1 MNTLLSAN
9 FILVSGME
17 PRLFDLDFQLLHD
30 AVLMLIAVFALFI
43 ILSYVLFNPARA
55 MLQKRKDKIKEELN
69 NAANDQKEASDLK
82 SEYAAK
88 LKNIE
93 MEAQKILNDARKRA
107 LANENKIVAEAKENA
122 SKIIE
127 RADVEA
133 ELEKRKAKDEVK
145 REMVSIASLMAGK
158 VVAASIDTSVQ
169 DSLIDETLKEIGGS
183 TWLS

>member
-9 FILVSGME
+9 FILASEME
-17 PRLFDLDFQLLHD
+17 PRLFNLDFQLLHD

-43 ILSYVLFNPARA
+43 ILSYVLFNPARE
-55 MLQKRKDKIKEELN
+55 MLQKRKDKIREELI

-82 SEYAAK
+82 SEYTAK

-93 MEAQKILNDARKRA
+93 MEAQEILNDARKRA

-122 SKIIE
+122 LKIIE